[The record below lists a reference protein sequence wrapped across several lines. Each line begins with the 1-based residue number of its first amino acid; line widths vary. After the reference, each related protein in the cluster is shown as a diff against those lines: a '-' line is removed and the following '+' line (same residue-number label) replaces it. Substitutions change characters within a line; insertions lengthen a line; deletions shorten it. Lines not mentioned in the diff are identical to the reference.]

1 MFERIKTAIILL
13 IIVSFCM
20 FATASAI
27 PMLLL
32 LLLTAVIGAHE
43 WLRLMPKT
51 EFPARF
57 VLAVPVLVVVALICS
72 SIWPLLWVTSA
83 LFWVYAFVWVKN
95 YPNKTPWYRTDVLQ
109 GVGGLLLAAS
119 TTAIF
124 SLWQASPWWLLYV
137 FGLVWIADSGAY
149 FAGRAFGR
157 HKLAPKVS
165 PAKTLEGLAGGLLL
179 TAAFSMTVACY
190 LQLTTSVWC
199 GFVLL
204 SMLTVIASVHG
215 DLVESMLK
223 RRAGIK
229 DSGSMLP
236 GHGGVLDRIDS
247 LLAATPMFAL
257 GFWWVGGF

>member
-1 MFERIKTAIILL
+1 MFERIKTAIVLL
-13 IIVSFCM
+13 ILVSFCM
-20 FATASAI
+20 FALSSAI

-32 LLLTAVIGAHE
+32 MLLTATIGASE
-43 WLRLMPKT
+43 WLKLMPKL
-51 EFPARF
+51 EYPARF
-57 VLAVPVLVVVALICS
+57 MLILPLVVIIALS
-72 SIWPLLWVTSA
+72 WSGVWPLLWSASA
-83 LFWVYAFVWVKN
+83 LFWLWALVWVKD
-95 YPNKTPWYRTDVLQ
+95 YPQKTPWYQTKVLQ
-109 GVGGLLLAAS
+109 GVGVLLLSAA

-137 FGLVWIADSGAY
+137 FGLVWCADSGAY

-179 TAAFSMTVACY
+179 TAVLAITVACSIK
-190 LQLTTSVWC
+190 LTGATWW
-199 GFVLL
+199 GFMAL
-204 SMLTVIASVHG
+204 SMITVLASVHG

-223 RRAGIK
+223 RRAGVK
-229 DSGSMLP
+229 DSGNILP

-247 LLAATPMFAL
+247 LLSATPIFAL